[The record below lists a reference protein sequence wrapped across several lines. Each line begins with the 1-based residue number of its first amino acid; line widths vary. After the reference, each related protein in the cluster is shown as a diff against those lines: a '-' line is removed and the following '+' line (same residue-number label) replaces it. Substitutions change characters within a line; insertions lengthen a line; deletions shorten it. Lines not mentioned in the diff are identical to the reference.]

1 MFAFIC
7 IIIGFSDV
15 NTVLVAVSV
24 IVDVAE
30 VCFGIFTGVSDI
42 FVIIS
47 DIVDVTDDG
56 FDIFRGVSDI
66 VSFVSSDIVD
76 VGYVCSGILRGVSAI
91 TIIAIDV
98 EAGISVLDWII
109 YIVIILVIKSVDSKI
124 ICIY

>member
-1 MFAFIC
+1 ML
-7 IIIGFSDV
+7 GKQK
-15 NTVLVAVSV
+15 L
-24 IVDVAE
+24 
-30 VCFGIFTGVSDI
+30 VCFGIFTGVSDN

-66 VSFVSSDIVD
+66 VSSVSSDIVD

-91 TIIAIDV
+91 TTIAIDV
-98 EAGISVLDWII
+98 EADISVLNWVI

>member
-1 MFAFIC
+1 M
-7 IIIGFSDV
+7 
-15 NTVLVAVSV
+15 VAVSV

-47 DIVDVTDDG
+47 DIVELGDVVVSSDIVDLTDDG

-66 VSFVSSDIVD
+66 VSSVSSDIVD

-98 EAGISVLDWII
+98 EADISVLNWVI
-109 YIVIILVIKSVDSKI
+109 YIVIILVTKSVDSKI